1 MVIDKI
7 ALALA
12 IIGALNWGGIG
23 LFGFDTVAF
32 LCGGQ
37 MAILSRIIYA
47 LVGLAGLWCI
57 TLLFRSSDEEQI
69 SRGPCLRRAPLLS
82 GISGPWPEALRR
94 RYPAAPSS
102 HSGLPDCCP
111 PRWPAVRRAGIP
123 ASAGWV

>member
-47 LVGLAGLWCI
+47 LVGLVLAALGGL
-57 TLLFRSSDEEQI
+57 L
-69 SRGPCLRRAPLLS
+69 
-82 GISGPWPEALRR
+82 
-94 RYPAAPSS
+94 
-102 HSGLPDCCP
+102 CCTIIG
-111 PRWPAVRRAGIP
+111 AVVGIP
-123 ASAGWV
+123 LGLVGLGMMFKCFW

>member
-47 LVGLAGLWCI
+47 LVLLKIVLFFVFSAVVSFLAELG
-57 TLLFRSSDEEQI
+57 EE
-69 SRGPCLRRAPLLS
+69 LRF
-82 GISGPWPEALRR
+82 
-94 RYPAAPSS
+94 
-102 HSGLPDCCP
+102 
-111 PRWPAVRRAGIP
+111 
-123 ASAGWV
+123 